1 MNKLEA
7 RAIIENT
14 GNYDEEEIEEVMD
27 VYDALAKHM
36 GWEDTRRDKRY
47 IVKFHDIFW
56 YMPSEWEEEH
66 QEEMDNLFEAFCEDQ
81 IDNIKEDFYV
91 CGIDVDRLLTRQ
103 TVGHYQAFIVDI
115 PYINEDN
122 IAELAM
128 QFYDEYNYEGGQCAE
143 EQIYVMRTLKSLENN
158 YMDYWLMF
166 LECQEDFPA
175 KVLKEMREKYNKD
188 KKGEK

>member
-36 GWEDTRRDKRY
+36 GWKDTRRDKRY
-47 IVKFHDIFW
+47 IVKFHDIFY
-56 YMPSEWEEEH
+56 YMPNEWERDN
-66 QEEMDNLFEAFCEDQ
+66 QEEMYALFSVFCD
-81 IDNIKEDFYV
+81 DTVDKVKEDFFEND
-91 CGIDVDRLLTRQ
+91 IDVDRLLTRQ

-115 PYINEDN
+115 PYISEEN

-128 QFYDEYNYEGGQCAE
+128 QFYDEYNYEGGKCVE
-143 EQIYVMRTLKSLENN
+143 EQIYVMETLKSLENN
-158 YMDYWLMF
+158 YMDYWFAF
-166 LECQEDFPA
+166 LEDQEDFPE
-175 KVLKEMREKYNKD
+175 KVLKEMRDKYNKD
-188 KKGEK
+188 KEGEK